1 MYRKILRSK
10 IHRAAVTDSNLEY
23 EGSITI
29 DVNLLTRA
37 GMVEY
42 ELVQVVNLNNGTRFE
57 TYIIEGEAGSGKIEL
72 NGAAARL
79 AHPGDRIIIMSY
91 VMVNDDELV
100 DWKPTIVLV
109 DEKNQIKD
117 SLC

>member
-1 MYRKILRSK
+1 MYRKLLKSK
-10 IHRAAVTDSNLEY
+10 IHRATITDSNLEY

-29 DVNLLTRA
+29 DRELMTRA
-37 GMVEY
+37 KIVEY
-42 ELVQVVNLNNGTRFE
+42 ELVQVVNLNNGARFE

-79 AHPGDRIIIMSY
+79 AHTGDRIIAMSY
-91 VMVNDDELV
+91 VMVNEEDLS

-109 DEKNQIKD
+109 DDINQVKD
-117 SLC
+117 ILC

>member
-1 MYRKILRSK
+1 M
-10 IHRAAVTDSNLEY
+10 N
-23 EGSITI
+23 
-29 DVNLLTRA
+29 RA

-42 ELVQVVNLNNGTRFE
+42 ELVQVVNINNGARFE
-57 TYIIEGEAGSGKIEL
+57 TYIIVGEAGSGKIEL

-91 VMVNDDELV
+91 VMVNEENLS

-109 DEKNQIKD
+109 DDINQVKD
-117 SLC
+117 VLC

>member
-1 MYRKILRSK
+1 MYRKILKSK
-10 IHRAAVTDSNLEY
+10 IHRAKVTDSNLEY

-29 DVNLLTRA
+29 DSDLLVKA
-37 GMVEY
+37 GLVEY
-42 ELVQVVNLNNGTRFE
+42 ELVQVVNINNGTRFE
-57 TYIIEGEAGSGKIEL
+57 TYIMAGEAGSGKIEL

-91 VMVNDDELV
+91 VMVNEEDLS

-109 DEKNQIKD
+109 DDINRVKD
-117 SLC
+117 VLC

>member
-1 MYRKILRSK
+1 MYRKILKSK
-10 IHRAAVTDSNLEY
+10 IHRATITDSNLEY

-29 DVNLLTRA
+29 DRALMNRA

-42 ELVQVVNLNNGTRFE
+42 ELVQVVNINNGARFE
-57 TYIIEGEAGSGKIEL
+57 TYIIVGEAGSGKIEL

-91 VMVNDDELV
+91 VMVNEENLS

-109 DEKNQIKD
+109 DDINQVKD
-117 SLC
+117 VLC